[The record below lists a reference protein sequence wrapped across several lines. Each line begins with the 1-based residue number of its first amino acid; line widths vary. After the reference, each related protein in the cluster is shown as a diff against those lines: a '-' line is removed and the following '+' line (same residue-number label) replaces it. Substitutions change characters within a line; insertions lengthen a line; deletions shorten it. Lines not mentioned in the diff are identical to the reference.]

1 MSNRIS
7 GKIYCLIHCILVFF
21 ASKSNHGAKALSAP
35 QQQAISEIFS
45 LQKNPLRNNPSSP
58 WCYTARIDPT
68 REAPGVKY
76 NFLATQVWPSA
87 RTAAFFLERNLD
99 TICDWKVCELGCG
112 PALPS
117 LVIANLGLRE
127 VIASDLDEIALEMV
141 KEAAKDQCCDNLST
155 KCVDLTGDPA
165 VIDEIGADLYIMSDV
180 FENANVAKGAAG
192 FTMKA
197 LQSGAKVW
205 VFAQSD
211 RAQRETY
218 LQALEELE
226 AHEYVHVMDW
236 CKIDDM
242 KGELLSNHPLIL
254 LDLEEIAV
262 DYG

>member
-1 MSNRIS
+1 M
-7 GKIYCLIHCILVFF
+7 LVFF
-21 ASKSNHGAKALSAP
+21 AAKSNNGVKALSAP
-35 QQQAISEIFS
+35 QHQAISEIFS
-45 LQKNPLRNNPSSP
+45 LQKIPLRNNPSSP

-68 REAPGVKY
+68 REAPDVKY

-117 LVIANLGLRE
+117 LVMANLGLRE
-127 VIASDLDEIALEMV
+127 VLASDLDEIALEMV

-155 KCVDLTGDPA
+155 KCVDLTGDPT
-165 VIDEIGADLYIMSDV
+165 VIDEIGADLYVMSDV

-211 RAQRETY
+211 RAQREIY
-218 LQALEELE
+218 LQELQELE
-226 AHEYVHVMDW
+226 AHEYVHIMDW
-236 CKIDDM
+236 RKINDM
-242 KGELLSNHPLIL
+242 EGELPSNHPLIL
-254 LDLEEIAV
+254 FDLEEIAV